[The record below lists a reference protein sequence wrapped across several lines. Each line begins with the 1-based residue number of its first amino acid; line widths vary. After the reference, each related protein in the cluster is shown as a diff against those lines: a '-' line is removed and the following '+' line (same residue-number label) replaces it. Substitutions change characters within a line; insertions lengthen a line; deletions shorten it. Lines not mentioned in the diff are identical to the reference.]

1 MENKKLFSTFW
12 GRSWEFGRQKVV
24 MEIFGG
30 KKTIRK
36 SGTCV
41 WVFFE
46 CRTPCQFVLQ
56 DAMISTRGLMPM
68 GVTCQTFSSHP
79 LAKSIVSDCF
89 ADLTSSVNIF
99 LLRLKIVISK
109 KENNNIHQCN
119 INKENMNDVTNN
131 FTCPEL
137 VPNGE

>member
-46 CRTPCQFVLQ
+46 CRTPCWIFTSV
-56 DAMISTRGLMPM
+56 DDTEFDRN
-68 GVTCQTFSSHP
+68 
-79 LAKSIVSDCF
+79 KSFDF
-89 ADLTSSVNIF
+89 ANELGA
-99 LLRLKIVISK
+99 VISRVLSRCGYHV
-109 KENNNIHQCN
+109 ETLALRH
-119 INKENMNDVTNN
+119 
-131 FTCPEL
+131 L
-137 VPNGE
+137 LSL